1 MADIVAA
8 LGGNEMSTLT
18 GAELG
23 GGLPPPVLR
32 APQLRT
38 DSETATHGGNVP
50 FSSDAAILQLT
61 DDAAR
66 AIVQGSQ
73 ELVDRRTEK
82 NAADKDEAREAAAK
96 EARQRSLEE
105 QGLAQPDRSADEDL
119 VNAEQQVGQGDEVPA
134 DSAQPSA
141 TPDPSAAVDVLV
153 QAETGKFSGDQ
164 PEQADPAVKADQGSE
179 AARLDVVA

>member
-1 MADIVAA
+1 
-8 LGGNEMSTLT
+8 MSTLT

-23 GGLPPPVLR
+23 GGLPPPVLS

-38 DSETATHGGNVP
+38 DGKTETPRGNVP

-82 NAADKDEAREAAAK
+82 NAADKEEAREAAAK

-105 QGLAQPDRSADEDL
+105 QGLQQPQRAADDDL
-119 VNAEQQVGQGDEVPA
+119 VNAEPQVGQRSEASA
-134 DSAQPSA
+134 DSAQASQDPSA
-141 TPDPSAAVDVLV
+141 TVDVLV
-153 QAETGKFSGDQ
+153 NAETGKPTGDQ
-164 PEQADPAVKADQGSE
+164 PEPADQSAKPDQGSE